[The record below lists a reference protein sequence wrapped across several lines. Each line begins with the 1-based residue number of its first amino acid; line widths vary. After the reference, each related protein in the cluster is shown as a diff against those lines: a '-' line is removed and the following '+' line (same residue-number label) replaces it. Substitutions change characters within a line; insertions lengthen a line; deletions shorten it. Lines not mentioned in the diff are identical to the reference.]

1 MACEEPVAHSA
12 ASVTTAVLMQ
22 FLKRLSTDR
31 TASCCVPAC
40 CPPHLLCVSRP
51 AQFIDK

>member
-1 MACEEPVAHSA
+1 MACEERVADPA

-22 FLKRLSTDR
+22 FLKGCQP
-31 TASCCVPAC
+31 TALPPAVC
-40 CPPHLLCVSRP
+40 LPAALPTCCVSRP